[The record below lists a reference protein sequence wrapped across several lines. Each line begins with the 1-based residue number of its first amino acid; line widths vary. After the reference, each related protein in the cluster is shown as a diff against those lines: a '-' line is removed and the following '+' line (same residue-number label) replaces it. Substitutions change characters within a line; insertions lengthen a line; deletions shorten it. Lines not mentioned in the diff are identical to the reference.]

1 MPLNIEHME
10 NSNED
15 LYSRF
20 AKAKD
25 CYNRKQTEENRQI
38 FFSILAEAVENDMV
52 LPVPVIS
59 IKDGA
64 SECWP
69 APSNCHDESIRF
81 IMSYNLSTW
90 DIRGAYLSILSSEK
104 LAKQGVTVIW
114 TGLQEIIETVYS
126 DPHIKGIA
134 VDPYTEPLYIER
146 MQIDAYTIM
155 RDPRLKKR
163 NWGKGKPRFC
173 HGEDLLTREEK
184 LDLAMQVV
192 EGYCLRFAGYSI
204 LETIPVLGS
213 AYHFMAEKK
222 GCRYLVF
229 VECVFA
235 PAVPLLEEWRRQRL
249 LASAKT
255 TGAKCIYA
263 PVVLASCDSYRSKH
277 SMPLVGDTYKTVSV
291 EMKVLV

>member
-1 MPLNIEHME
+1 
-10 NSNED
+10 
-15 LYSRF
+15 
-20 AKAKD
+20 
-25 CYNRKQTEENRQI
+25 
-38 FFSILAEAVENDMV
+38 MV
-52 LPVPVIS
+52 FPVPVIS

-69 APSNCHDESIRF
+69 APKNCSDESIRF
-81 IMSYNLSTW
+81 IMSYDLSTW

-146 MQIDAYTIM
+146 MQIDAYTIL
-155 RDPRLKKR
+155 RDPRQKRR
-163 NWGKGKPRFC
+163 NWGKGKPRVC

-204 LETIPVLGS
+204 LETVPLLGNP
-213 AYHFMAEKK
+213 YHFMAEKK
-222 GCRYLVF
+222 GCRYLVY
-229 VECVFA
+229 VDCAFA
-235 PAVPLLEEWRRQRL
+235 PAVPLLEEWRRQCL
-249 LASAKT
+249 LALAKT

-263 PVVLASCDSYRSKH
+263 PVVLASCDSYRFKH
-277 SMPLVGDTYKTVSV
+277 GMSLVGDTYHTVSV
-291 EMKVLV
+291 EMKVLE